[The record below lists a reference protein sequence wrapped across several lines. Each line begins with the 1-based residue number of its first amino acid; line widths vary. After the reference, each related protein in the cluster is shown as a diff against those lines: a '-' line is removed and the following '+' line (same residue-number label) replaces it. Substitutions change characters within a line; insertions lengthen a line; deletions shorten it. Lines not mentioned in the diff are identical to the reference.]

1 MCDPWANPYL
11 HFPFICE
18 NIQWEQLHLQG
29 LVQVVA
35 NLWLDPE
42 VIDH

>member
-1 MCDPWANPYL
+1 MCDPRANPYL
-11 HFPFICE
+11 HFPFIFE
-18 NIQWEQLHLQG
+18 TIQGEQLHLQG

-35 NLWLDPE
+35 NIWLDPE